1 MNDYQDENQ
10 DEVIE
15 VDSKDTDIED
25 TDDKTFDDDH
35 SDDYEDICYVC
46 RRPESKAGK
55 MIHLPVNNICVCQD
69 CMQRSFDSINQ
80 GNMNMVNM
88 DMEELMKLVNM
99 PNVPPNM
106 VSFDLGTA
114 ALSEAAK
121 LSPSYMAF
129 SSLAFF

>member
-15 VDSKDTDIED
+15 VDSKDTDIEDTDIED

-88 DMEELMKLVNM
+88 DLEELMKLVNM

-106 VSFDLGTA
+106 VSFFRSATI
-114 ALSEAAK
+114 
-121 LSPSYMAF
+121 
-129 SSLAFF
+129 